1 MTTVDPYYADELG
14 VGTYDLLTG
23 TSSIAATGDVAF
35 YDACGRRFGD
45 PVLELAVGTGRVAWQ
60 LADAGLR
67 VVGID
72 LSAAMLEQATGNGA
86 ARPAAVRERVTLH
99 QADMASFALAETF
112 PLAIIPYSAF
122 QHLLTPERQRSA
134 LACVHRH
141 LVPGGHLVVDVFD
154 PLLEHCIPDAASPIP
169 DREAVDPA
177 SGHLFRRRTIAR
189 RCDPLHQ
196 TIAETF
202 RLEIVGGSGEV
213 IAETETS
220 FAVRWACRQE
230 MAYLFELSGFDVVEQ
245 YSDFEGAPPAY
256 GKRQIWIVRRP

>member
-23 TSSIAATGDVAF
+23 TSSIATTGDIAF

-72 LSAAMLEQATGNGA
+72 LSAAMLERAARQGA
-86 ARPAAVRERVTLH
+86 GRPAAVRERVTLH

-112 PLAIIPYSAF
+112 PLGIIPYSAF
-122 QHLLTPERQRSA
+122 QHLLTPERQRAA
-134 LACVHRH
+134 LACIRRH

-154 PLLEHCIPDAASPIP
+154 PLLEHCIPNAASPIP

-177 SGHLFRRRTIAR
+177 SGHLIRRRTIAR
-189 RCDPLHQ
+189 RCDPLRQ

-202 RLEIVGGSGEV
+202 RLEIVSGSGEV

-230 MAYLFELSGFDVVEQ
+230 MAYLFELSGFEVVEQ
-245 YSDFEGAPPAY
+245 YSDFERAPPAY
-256 GKRQIWIVRRP
+256 GQRQIWVVRRL

>member
-14 VGTYDLLTG
+14 VATYDLLTA
-23 TSSIAATGDVAF
+23 TSSIAAAADAAF
-35 YDACGRRFGD
+35 YEACARRFGD
-45 PVLELAVGTGRVAWQ
+45 PVLELAVGTGRVAWH

-72 LSAAMLEQATGNGA
+72 LSAAMLELAARHGA

-99 QADMASFALAETF
+99 QADMASFALASAF

-122 QHLLTPERQRSA
+122 QHLLTPDRQRAA
-134 LACVHRH
+134 LTCIRRH
-141 LVPGGHLVVDVFD
+141 LLPGGHLVVDVFD
-154 PLLEHCIPDAASPIP
+154 PLLEHCIPHAASPMP
-169 DREAVDPA
+169 DREAIDPA
-177 SGHLFRRRTIAR
+177 SGNLIRRRTIAR
-189 RCDPLHQ
+189 RCDPLRQ

-202 RLEIVGGSGEV
+202 RLEIVSGSGEV

-230 MAYLFELSGFDVVEQ
+230 MAYLFELSGFEVVEQ
-245 YSDFEGAPPAY
+245 YSDFERAPPAY
-256 GKRQIWIVRRP
+256 GQRQIWVVRRL

>member
-1 MTTVDPYYADELG
+1 MIAVDPYYADELG

-23 TSSIAATGDVAF
+23 TSSIAATGDIAF
-35 YDACGRRFGD
+35 YGACGRRFAD

-72 LSAAMLEQATGNGA
+72 VSAAMLEQAARQGA
-86 ARPAAVRERVTLH
+86 GRAAAIRERVTLH

-112 PLAIIPYSAF
+112 PLAIIPYSGF
-122 QHLLTPERQRSA
+122 QHLLTPERQRAA
-134 LACVHRH
+134 LACIRRH
-141 LVPGGHLVVDVFD
+141 LVPVGHLVVDVFD

-169 DREAVDPA
+169 DREAVDAA
-177 SGHLFRRRTIAR
+177 SGHLIRRRTIAR
-189 RCDPLHQ
+189 RCDPLRQ

-202 RLEIVGGSGEV
+202 RLEVVSGSGEL

-230 MAYLFELSGFDVVEQ
+230 MAYLFELCGFEVVEQ
-245 YSDFEGAPPAY
+245 YSDFERAPPAY
-256 GKRQIWIVRRP
+256 GKRQIWVVRRL

>member
-23 TSSIAATGDVAF
+23 TSTIAGAGDVAF
-35 YDACGRRFGD
+35 YEACGRRFGD

-67 VVGID
+67 VVGVD
-72 LSAAMLEQATGNGA
+72 LSAAMLERAARHGA
-86 ARPAAVRERVTLH
+86 ARPGAVRERVTLH
-99 QADMASFALAETF
+99 QGDMASFALAEAF
-112 PLAIIPYSAF
+112 PLAIIPYSSF
-122 QHLLTPERQRSA
+122 QHLLTPDRQRAA
-134 LACVHRH
+134 LACIRRH
-141 LVPGGHLVVDVFD
+141 LAPGGHLVVDVFD

-177 SGHLFRRRTIAR
+177 SGHLIRRRTIAR
-189 RCDPLHQ
+189 RCDPLRQ

-202 RLEIVGGSGEV
+202 RLEIVSASGEV

-220 FAVRWACRQE
+220 FALRWACRQE
-230 MAYLFELSGFDVVEQ
+230 MAYLFELSSFEVVAQ
-245 YSDFEGAPPAY
+245 YSDFDRAPPAY
-256 GKRQIWIVRRP
+256 GERQIWVVRRP